1 MKIQKERILFIIL
14 FLFSVFI
21 ASNVWDHIEIKYKD
35 PGIIGQYSKNNYHGF
50 NDILRYLIFLIIP
63 TSIILSFKYFTNK
76 EFLSELSFFLK
87 NTSNDKF
94 IAKKNTYLNVI
105 YFVIISFL
113 FLSFF
118 STNFPTY
125 LVDSY
130 HEGQRTSSA
139 YKNLLDKSLW
149 SGSYITVGIFY
160 ETLSSSFFWKFFDH
174 TSIGLSRFADVFYTF
189 VFKLIFVSLI
199 YYLAKLT
206 KLDNSK
212 QIFFFL
218 LNSTLI
224 ISLADYDIGNVDA
237 ISFREIPIILLIFFF
252 SLIVSDNKTL
262 FSLFSI
268 SVLSIVSMLWG
279 VDRGLVC
286 NILILIIFFYLA
298 LTKKNKEILYLIFF
312 IILNWFF
319 LYLILNKEFSYFI
332 NNTFLIFK
340 EMNYVHGLIHPTPF
354 TDQPNSS
361 RATKTLMLILIC
373 IMISI
378 NLISK
383 KKYPNEFV
391 KLIIFFTI
399 ISVGSY
405 LYALGRSDGP
415 HIKNSFGFPLITFV
429 IFMTYFLLKKMKK
442 FSGVKFFSLSLVIF
456 IFLISSLNIE
466 ISNLFS
472 FKKRF
477 QNYIYLDDHTFLSDK
492 EKKLVQFLEPKVK
505 DLECIQL
512 FSNDAILYYLLRKKS
527 CSKYY
532 FIWSVSSIYNQK
544 RFIDDLEKIDLIIG
558 GGQKN
563 LWDYPLNEKLFL
575 VDEYIDEN
583 FYISDSFEDWKIL
596 IRQK

>member
-21 ASNVWDHIEIKYKD
+21 VSNIWDHIEIKFKD

-298 LTKKNKEILYLIFF
+298 LTKKK
-312 IILNWFF
+312 
-319 LYLILNKEFSYFI
+319 
-332 NNTFLIFK
+332 
-340 EMNYVHGLIHPTPF
+340 
-354 TDQPNSS
+354 
-361 RATKTLMLILIC
+361 
-373 IMISI
+373 
-378 NLISK
+378 
-383 KKYPNEFV
+383 
-391 KLIIFFTI
+391 
-399 ISVGSY
+399 
-405 LYALGRSDGP
+405 
-415 HIKNSFGFPLITFV
+415 
-429 IFMTYFLLKKMKK
+429 
-442 FSGVKFFSLSLVIF
+442 
-456 IFLISSLNIE
+456 
-466 ISNLFS
+466 
-472 FKKRF
+472 
-477 QNYIYLDDHTFLSDK
+477 
-492 EKKLVQFLEPKVK
+492 
-505 DLECIQL
+505 
-512 FSNDAILYYLLRKKS
+512 
-527 CSKYY
+527 
-532 FIWSVSSIYNQK
+532 
-544 RFIDDLEKIDLIIG
+544 
-558 GGQKN
+558 
-563 LWDYPLNEKLFL
+563 
-575 VDEYIDEN
+575 
-583 FYISDSFEDWKIL
+583 
-596 IRQK
+596 

>member
-1 MKIQKERILFIIL
+1 
-14 FLFSVFI
+14 
-21 ASNVWDHIEIKYKD
+21 
-35 PGIIGQYSKNNYHGF
+35 
-50 NDILRYLIFLIIP
+50 
-63 TSIILSFKYFTNK
+63 
-76 EFLSELSFFLK
+76 
-87 NTSNDKF
+87 
-94 IAKKNTYLNVI
+94 
-105 YFVIISFL
+105 
-113 FLSFF
+113 
-118 STNFPTY
+118 
-125 LVDSY
+125 
-130 HEGQRTSSA
+130 
-139 YKNLLDKSLW
+139 
-149 SGSYITVGIFY
+149 
-160 ETLSSSFFWKFFDH
+160 
-174 TSIGLSRFADVFYTF
+174 
-189 VFKLIFVSLI
+189 
-199 YYLAKLT
+199 
-206 KLDNSK
+206 
-212 QIFFFL
+212 
-218 LNSTLI
+218 
-224 ISLADYDIGNVDA
+224 
-237 ISFREIPIILLIFFF
+237 
-252 SLIVSDNKTL
+252 
-262 FSLFSI
+262 
-268 SVLSIVSMLWG
+268 MLWG